1 MGLLTLINLAMVASS
16 QAIQTS
22 CPDAPS
28 CDPATCV
35 LPDCFCSGQQP
46 DVGGDDRPQ
55 IVYLTFDDALSSQA
69 SSLFYDEL
77 FGTPTEPAYTN
88 PNGCGIRA
96 THYVTHSYTDY
107 SLVNRWWRFGHEMAS
122 HSVTHRNNITYWQ
135 TMSEEEWA
143 AEMVG
148 QRRITAQFANIDPC
162 EVSGMRSPFLQGGG
176 DPMYAMLQHNNFSYD
191 CTWPSR
197 AYGFTDAENGLYPY
211 TLDYKSKQDCE
222 ILPCPS
228 CSHPG
233 LWVQPMLDLEDEWL
247 GGNPSDPNLGNPCS
261 MLDACTI
268 IPHDQYGEQDPEQV
282 YHMLMKNF
290 LRVYEGDTD
299 EFGEFSEGNRAPWG
313 LYMHAAWFF
322 GQDWHFQG
330 YKKFIQEIASYND
343 TWIVPVS
350 AGIAYMQE
358 RCSGSS
364 CSNSDLLAL
373 GKDGGPFQCKD
384 IEEQTGKYDKDE
396 HKCGAPRSCRFG
408 NVTLPS
414 DGVFGQERYMTI
426 CSSAGSGRQDCP
438 QDYPWLEEPCAGNT
452 PCADCVL

>member
-1 MGLLTLINLAMVASS
+1 
-16 QAIQTS
+16 
-22 CPDAPS
+22 
-28 CDPATCV
+28 
-35 LPDCFCSGQQP
+35 
-46 DVGGDDRPQ
+46 
-55 IVYLTFDDALSSQA
+55 
-69 SSLFYDEL
+69 
-77 FGTPTEPAYTN
+77 
-88 PNGCGIRA
+88 
-96 THYVTHSYTDY
+96 
-107 SLVNRWWRFGHEMAS
+107 
-122 HSVTHRNNITYWQ
+122 
-135 TMSEEEWA
+135 MSEEEWA

-247 GGNPSDPNLGNPCS
+247 GVNPSDPNLGNPCS

-350 AGIAYMQE
+350 AGIAYMQV
-358 RCSGSS
+358 SPYMQGSPTYMHADINT
-364 CSNSDLLAL
+364 CAYCIHAGELLRLLLLQQRPARPGQGRRPLPVQGHRGADRQVRQGRAQVWRTAL
-373 GKDGGPFQCKD
+373 LQ
-384 IEEQTGKYDKDE
+384 
-396 HKCGAPRSCRFG
+396 
-408 NVTLPS
+408 V
-414 DGVFGQERYMTI
+414 
-426 CSSAGSGRQDCP
+426 GSTQN
-438 QDYPWLEEPCAGNT
+438 YEI
-452 PCADCVL
+452 